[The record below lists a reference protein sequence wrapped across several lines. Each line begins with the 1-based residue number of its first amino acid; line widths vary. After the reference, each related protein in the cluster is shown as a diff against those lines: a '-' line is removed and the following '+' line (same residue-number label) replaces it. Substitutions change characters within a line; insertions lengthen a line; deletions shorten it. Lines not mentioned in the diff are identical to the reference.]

1 MGSLYLPHPVSS
13 SVGQMN
19 HFLCLPLQSSFL
31 PTVEEDGGMV
41 SPVPSR
47 ERLGHAGMGQV
58 IPLCRPRRGKRV
70 PRLVSSWGNHNW
82 SHPRVRAQGGALQPL
97 HHLWLEGVLPSC
109 WFHGSRGG
117 PGDTCGTPG
126 QHPKPDLLLLEGYF
140 SWSTADQAGGG
151 SQRSQATSLC
161 HSKNREFL
169 NPIVGCNLK
178 SVCLIRLNVFIGFI
192 MKV

>member
-82 SHPRVRAQGGALQPL
+82 SHPGVRAQGGALQPL
-97 HHLWLEGVLPSC
+97 HHLWLG
-109 WFHGSRGG
+109 
-117 PGDTCGTPG
+117 
-126 QHPKPDLLLLEGYF
+126 GYF
-140 SWSTADQAGGG
+140 PPAGFMGAEEGQGTHVVHLASTQSLTYCFWRGISHGPLQTRLVVVARGVRQHLCAILRTG
-151 SQRSQATSLC
+151 SS
-161 HSKNREFL
+161 
-169 NPIVGCNLK
+169 
-178 SVCLIRLNVFIGFI
+178 
-192 MKV
+192 